1 MSKTVSIVVPVFN
14 EELSI
19 ATLVERISSVMLAT
33 DLSYELILV
42 NDGSTDTTGA
52 IINEMISTNPNLYT
66 IVFSRNFGHQ
76 AALKAGIDYAQ
87 GNCVIT
93 MDADLQHPPDLL
105 SSLIQQWQ
113 DGFEI
118 VHTKRLNN
126 NETSFFKRNT
136 SKIFYKILNR
146 LSDLQLEEGSADF
159 RLLDRKVVNVLKH
172 LPEGDP
178 FFRGLVNWV
187 GFKESY
193 LEYYPSSRFG
203 GKSHYTTKKM
213 FQLALQGITS
223 FSTKP
228 LYAAV
233 YIGFFFAIASLLYV
247 PYALVSYITGHI
259 IQGWASII
267 VTIAFFGGVQLLIM
281 GIIGIYLGKLFMQS
295 KQRPVYIIQ
304 YTNIEI
310 EHGHLAQ
317 FRY

>member
-1 MSKTVSIVVPVFN
+1 MNKTVSIVVPVFN

-52 IINEMISTNPNLYT
+52 IINEMISTNPNLFT
-66 IVFSRNFGHQ
+66 IAFSRNFGHQ
-76 AALKAGIDYAQ
+76 SALKAGIDYAQ
-87 GNCVIT
+87 GDCVIT

-105 SSLIQQWQ
+105 PLLISQWQ
-113 DGFEI
+113 DGFEV
-118 VHTKRLNN
+118 VHTKRLYDS
-126 NETSFFKRNT
+126 ESSFFKRNT
-136 SKIFYKILNR
+136 SKYFYKTINR
-146 LSDLQLEEGSADF
+146 LSELQLEDGSADF
-159 RLLDRKVVNVLKH
+159 RLLDRKVVNVLKQ
-172 LPEGDP
+172 LPERDP
-178 FFRGLVNWV
+178 FFRGLVHWV
-187 GFKESY
+187 GFKETY
-193 LEYYPSSRFG
+193 VVYHPASRFA

-213 FQLALQGITS
+213 FRLALQGITS

-304 YTNIEI
+304 YTNIEV

-317 FRY
+317 F